1 MPTIASK
8 IPHAIVISPNS
19 GELDLLG
26 VGAVEITVSATFV
39 CISRCLVEPGKILS
53 VRGIWLCD
61 WSFHPPPTA
70 PMKAPTLFYYPSTV
84 LALFIVLTRV
94 AISIGTTVVRTIDDT
109 HGDSESG
116 VLPVYEPA
124 NAFSLVSLY
133 FSERDPTLQKHFSEL

>member
-1 MPTIASK
+1 
-8 IPHAIVISPNS
+8 
-19 GELDLLG
+19 
-26 VGAVEITVSATFV
+26 
-39 CISRCLVEPGKILS
+39 
-53 VRGIWLCD
+53 
-61 WSFHPPPTA
+61 
-70 PMKAPTLFYYPSTV
+70 MKAPTLFYYPSTV